1 MAKIQSLTINDTGSL
16 NLPSGTSAQRPN
28 QATTLVSYTTVGTTT
43 WTCPAGVTSVEVLVV
58 GGGGGGAWGNVNAD
72 GNGGGGGGG
81 VLYFPAYPV
90 TPGTGYTVIVG
101 GGGATGSPVS
111 ASRGSPG
118 GNSQFHTQIAYGG
131 GGGGSDTG
139 NQDGLSGGSGGG
151 ASTSGPGGVGG
162 AGTQFQGFPG
172 GNANSPGGAGP
183 GGGGGGG
190 GGAGGPGGTGNQS
203 QPGGVGGPGVL
214 YSITGQERAY
224 GGGGGGASWTGPG
237 GAGGS
242 GVGGIGASR
251 TPYSSAGTAGTNGY
265 GGGGGGGTG
274 GGGGPYGG
282 GSGGVGGSGCVHIRY
297 NTNDVI
303 GFTHGALRYNTARG
317 IEYSTGGETAAG
329 FTTYGKHSRFFLPF
343 LTRTVINTAYV
354 AGGYKDGVPW
364 RNVNRTVAAT
374 DVTTN
379 LGDQL
384 TTQTNYKP
392 GGCSKNIGYAWGA
405 TASNAAASNVV
416 VAFNM
421 RTEVSYTLAGSTTL
435 TNSASYNAAIFKEH
449 YKSFIH
455 GGANYPQIDEYNM
468 MTETTIG
475 HVTSIFQDY
484 SWGMS
489 HENFGLIYASDN
501 NTRAFHFA
509 VNTAVTRSGTHPSA
523 HHQQKSVQ
531 SKLQYCYAGNE
542 GNYAGGNNLRRTNM
556 VSDVTSGTVGK
567 PVGNSG
573 EENLTLGQHH
583 QYMLGMY
590 NGAQNNVS
598 WKFWYASESGASVG
612 ATTEPKGQA
621 GMSSAI
627 CFWRD

>member
-28 QATTLVSYTTVGTTT
+28 QATTLVSYTTVGTYT
-43 WTCPAGVTSVEVLVV
+43 WTCPGGVTSVEVLVV
-58 GGGGGGAWGNVNAD
+58 AGGGGGGMQVG
-72 GNGGGGGGG
+72 GGGGGGG
-81 VLYFPAYPV
+81 VIYQQAYPV
-90 TPGTGYTVIVG
+90 VPGTGYTVTVG
-101 GGGATGSPVS
+101 GGGAGASSSSVSGGTGS
-111 ASRGSPG
+111 
-118 GNSQFHTQIAYGG
+118 NSVFAGLTALGG
-131 GGGGSDTG
+131 GGGGSHNNNGVST
-139 NQDGLSGGSGGG
+139 SGGSGGG
-151 ASTSGPGGVGG
+151 GGGGVSGG
-162 AGTQFQGFPG
+162 IAGSAGTLNQGNAG
-172 GNANSPGGAGP
+172 GNGVVSQWS
-183 GGGGGGG
+183 GGGG
-190 GGAGGPGGTGNQS
+190 GGAGSPGRNASSADNGTGGQ
-203 QPGGVGGPGVL
+203 GGDGIAN
-214 YSITGQERAY
+214 SITGQERYY
-224 GGGGGGASWTGPG
+224 GGGGGGCSSAGSYA
-237 GAGGS
+237 GAGTSRAFRANGGS
-242 GVGGIGASR
+242 GVGGAGADSADI
-251 TPYSSAGTAGTNGY
+251 AGTAGVDGY
-265 GGGGGGGTG
+265 GGGGGGNRDVGSTG
-274 GGGGPYGG
+274 YA
-282 GSGGVGGSGCVHIRY
+282 GGSGCVHIRY

-303 GFTHGALRYNTARG
+303 GFTHGALRYNSLTG
-317 IEYSTGGETAAG
+317 IEYSAGGETAAG
-329 FTTYGKHSRFFLPF
+329 FTTYGKHNRFFMPF

-364 RNVNRTVAAT
+364 RNVNRTVCAT

-405 TASNAAASNVV
+405 TASNAAASNAI

-435 TNSASYNAAIFKEH
+435 TSAASYNAQIFKEH

-475 HVTSIFQDY
+475 HVASIMQEY
-484 SWGMS
+484 TWGMS
-489 HENFGLIYASDN
+489 HENFGLIYGSDS
-501 NTRAFHFA
+501 NTRSFHFA

-531 SKLQYCYAGNE
+531 TKLINCYAGNE
-542 GNYAGGNNLRRTNM
+542 GSYNGGYNLRRTNM
-556 VSDVTSGTVGK
+556 VLDSTSGTVGK

-573 EENLTLGQHH
+573 EENFTLGQHH